1 MSTVWNVILGGW
13 GIFWM
18 GVGVRDIFK
27 GYKTKDKMFYFLS
40 AIAFTVSA
48 ILLMTIK

>member
-1 MSTVWNVILGGW
+1 MSTILNVILGGW

-18 GVGVRDIFK
+18 GVGIRDVFK

-40 AIAFTVSA
+40 AISFTISI
-48 ILLMTIK
+48 ILLTAIK